1 MSDQNSDRETVELS
15 DGPEYRV
22 LGNLFGVLLGCTG
35 LLAGTMVR
43 ERSFDYW
50 QSDLVP
56 LLILLFTCR
65 GLIKSSMDLM
75 REDMI
80 YLEKKKQIDR
90 FLAKQSEVL
99 SPEMG
104 GEMPK
109 LAATSHYTEEEVL
122 EAVSK
127 RIEQQREEA
136 VRKSKF
142 AH

>member
-1 MSDQNSDRETVELS
+1 MSDATNNRSEDGLS
-15 DGPEYRV
+15 NGPEYRV
-22 LGNLFGVLLGCTG
+22 LANLFGVLLGCAG

-65 GLIKSSMDLM
+65 GLLKSSMDLM
-75 REDMI
+75 RENMI

-90 FLAKQSEVL
+90 FLAKQSEIL
-99 SPEMG
+99 SPEAG

-109 LAATSHYTEEEVL
+109 LAAKPHYTEEEVL

-136 VRKSKF
+136 LRKNK
-142 AH
+142 AGL